1 VTVEP
6 NWLILELRHAV
17 AAAGRVL
24 DAVTGK
30 PLAGALVEITAG
42 PPEFEQFRAIL
53 AQDPAWTRRRE
64 RPDRTHSRTDGI
76 FVFLNLPPG
85 EYRLRISYQPQ
96 AEGLPPVVRPAAGA
110 GGYASSEVAATV
122 FDGRDAAGRV
132 RVDALEVKLAPTR
145 LHGRVTRRSDSEAIV
160 GAKVRLRG
168 DYRTL
173 TTDVDGRYEF
183 TRLVA
188 TRLIVEAS
196 APGFVAA
203 TSDPVAITPGGDHVA
218 DFALEAE

>member
-1 VTVEP
+1 MTAEQT
-6 NWLILELRHAV
+6 WLQLELRHAV
-17 AAAGRVL
+17 AMAGRVS
-24 DAVTGK
+24 DATTGK
-30 PLAGALVEITAG
+30 PLAGALVEIAAG
-42 PPEFEQFRAIL
+42 PPEFEQRRAIL
-53 AQDPAWTRRRE
+53 AQDPGWAGRRE
-64 RPDRTHSRTDGI
+64 RPDRTHARPDGI

-85 EYRLRISYQPQ
+85 GYRLQVSYRPQ
-96 AEGLPPVVRPAAGA
+96 MEGLPPVALPPAGS
-110 GGYASSEVAATV
+110 GGYASGEVAATV
-122 FDGRDAAGRV
+122 FDARDAAGRV

-145 LHGRVTRRSDSEAIV
+145 LRGRVTRRSDGEPIAA
-160 GAKVRLRG
+160 AKVRLRR

-188 TRLIVEAS
+188 TRLTVEAS

-203 TSDPVAITPGGDHVA
+203 TSDPVAITPGGDHTV